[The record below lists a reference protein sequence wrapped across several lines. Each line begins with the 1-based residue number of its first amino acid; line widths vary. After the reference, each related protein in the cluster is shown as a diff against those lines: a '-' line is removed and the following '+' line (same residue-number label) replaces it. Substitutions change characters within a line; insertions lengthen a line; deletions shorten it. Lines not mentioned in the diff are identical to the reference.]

1 MKYTKADSCEE
12 QCINPDNINIVKA
25 AMIADKDARL
35 LSDVFKV
42 LGDPTRVKIIHALS
56 NCELCVCDIAEV
68 IEMTQSA
75 VSHQLRLLRSMHL
88 VKYRKDGKSAVYSL
102 DDEHILQLFGQG
114 MEHIRHI

>member
-1 MKYTKADSCEE
+1 MKHMTGDSCEE
-12 QCINPDNINIVKA
+12 QCTNPDNINIVKA
-25 AMIADKDARL
+25 AMIKDEDARQ

-102 DDEHILQLFGQG
+102 DDEHILQLFSQG